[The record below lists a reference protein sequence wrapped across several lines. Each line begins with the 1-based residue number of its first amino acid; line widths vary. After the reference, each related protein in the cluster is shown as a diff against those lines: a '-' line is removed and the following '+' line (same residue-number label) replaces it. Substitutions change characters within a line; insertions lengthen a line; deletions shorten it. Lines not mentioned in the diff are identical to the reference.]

1 MIKYLKSLLR
11 LELIEPLKTIKLPE
25 FLNNIKPFKKY
36 SFGKKNKNIK
46 FYVIKRN
53 YNFNGLFSNLIFV
66 IDHIKYAKEKKMI
79 PIIDMENF
87 VTVYNENNKINK
99 SLNAWTY
106 YFKQVSQY
114 NLEEVYK
121 SKNVYFSN
129 DRRIYKKEINEDKS
143 LLKIYKKYIH
153 INYDHMKYFKKLKKK
168 IFYNKGKILG
178 IHIRGGI
185 EKVVRGHSFPPRPED
200 ILKESIKIFKK
211 RRCNKIFLVTE
222 DLDYFDI
229 FKKYYK
235 NKLITLNTPRSKAK
249 MFGNH
254 NAHFTLYSRK
264 NHRYMLGKEA
274 LIDVLLLSCADVI
287 FFTHSNVWRFSLAI
301 SKKKQI
307 KYQMKTG
314 YKSYNKYISRW
325 QWYLKYLLPKVFG
338 NINYKILSV
347 K

>member
-1 MIKYLKSLLR
+1 MIKYFKSLIR
-11 LELIEPLKTIKLPE
+11 AELIEPLKTKKPE
-25 FLNNIKPFKKY
+25 FLKNIKSFKRY
-36 SFGKKNKNIK
+36 SFGEKNKKIK

-178 IHIRGGI
+178 IHIRGGM

-200 ILKESIKIFKK
+200 ILKELG
-211 RRCNKIFLVTE
+211 RYTAN
-222 DLDYFDI
+222 
-229 FKKYYK
+229 YK
-235 NKLITLNTPRSKAK
+235 FATLNTDDKNALKSLANSKDVEYNQRNRAIYNDIASWYK
-249 MFGNH
+249 SISPEDEWEANTKQYIEDHYEVYNGN
-254 NAHFTLYSRK
+254 LYSD
-264 NHRYMLGKEA
+264 L
-274 LIDVLLLSCADVI
+274 VQS
-287 FFTHSNVWRFSLAI
+287 
-301 SKKKQI
+301 
-307 KYQMKTG
+307 
-314 YKSYNKYISRW
+314 
-325 QWYLKYLLPKVFG
+325 
-338 NINYKILSV
+338 
-347 K
+347 